1 MKFVHIADMH
11 FDSSLS
17 SLSEIEGLT
26 EKIRLEQREIL
37 KKIINYIKENKIE
50 LLFIAGDLYEQKY
63 IKETTIEYI
72 NNLFKEIPE
81 TKIFI
86 APGNHDPNIKNSYY
100 QKFNWNENVKIFNSK
115 IEKIKLNNIN
125 IYGYGFE
132 DYYCKNS
139 GIEEIK
145 LDEKNKINILITHAN
160 LDASKTEDMQ
170 YNPIAKNKLEEI
182 GFNYVALGHIHKN
195 NYEKNNKIIYPGSTI
210 GLGFDELG
218 KHGMIVGEIFENKIE
233 TEFIPLNNIEFCERK
248 LDITEINSEEE
259 LIEKINELNLIENNL
274 YKIILIGKRNFIIDT
289 QKIIKLINKK
299 NILKIKDFTKIKYN
313 LEEIS
318 KQQSLKGIFVKKC
331 LEEMQNT
338 ENKEIIENA
347 IEYGLE
353 ALEG

>member
-26 EKIRLEQREIL
+26 EKIRLEQREIFR
-37 KKIINYIKENKIE
+37 KIINYIKENKIE

-63 IKETTIEYI
+63 IRETTIEYI

-115 IEKIKLNNIN
+115 IEKIELNNIN

-139 GIEEIK
+139 GIEEIN
-145 LDEKNKINILITHAN
+145 LDEKNKINILITHAS

-170 YNPIAKNKLEEI
+170 YNPISKNKLEEM

-218 KHGMIVGEIFENKIE
+218 KHGMIVGKISENKIE
-233 TEFIPLNNIEFCERK
+233 TEFIPLNNIEFYERE